1 MKRSDSEAVKIITIM
16 KKILYIFSTLL
27 LLAGCRQES
36 MHYEIPQ
43 PEDALHLRASRDSVV
58 LAQRYAGEDAITFT
72 WDTPEPLEGTTGYD
86 YYFKMD
92 IAGNGFET
100 SISKLSVKGMQS
112 LSFTHAELNAMLEQ
126 WGVSP
131 STWMQIEAELIANP
145 LGSETYIKPM
155 LSTATFDAVGFAN
168 YMYIAGSATAAG
180 YDYANAL
187 VMDKIA
193 GENAYTYRGV
203 MQPGE
208 FVFLM
213 EQSAE
218 ADFIGM
224 GADERQ
230 MVHATAET
238 VKGIPVQQ
246 EGFYAPEVN
255 LDRMTLVLNQPLA
268 LVGDATPAGWS
279 LKDAPFMEQ
288 LGETRLT
295 WTGPLLKGE
304 MKLACNPTSGY
315 FEDAF
320 YTAAE
325 PNVTTEGTS
334 AMVFHPHGTTSE
346 DDFKWQ
352 CPSDGIYK
360 VDADMSNRTLSFSK
374 LCDYAYV
381 YLCGSATPSGWD
393 TPFTQSCTYIGNGKF
408 QWEGALTPG
417 EIKFPL
423 TTSDYQ
429 GPTLMA
435 MAANTPVVIGEPMG
449 FFCAPKGDPDQKWI
463 VKEGGEYTIT
473 IDVINNKVTFEK

>member
-1 MKRSDSEAVKIITIM
+1 M

-155 LSTATFDAVGFAN
+155 LSTVTFDAVGFAN

-203 MQPGE
+203 LQPGE
-208 FVFLM
+208 FFFLM
-213 EQSAE
+213 EQSDE

-224 GADERQ
+224 GRMEFRQCFVYGAAERDAPDMDGTADQGR
-230 MVHATAET
+230 VET
-238 VKGIPVQQ
+238 G
-246 EGFYAPEVN
+246 
-255 LDRMTLVLNQPLA
+255 LQPLER
-268 LVGDATPAGWS
+268 LVCRCFLHRYSRQCQYRGYHRHAFPPA
-279 LKDAPFMEQ
+279 
-288 LGETRLT
+288 R
-295 WTGPLLKGE
+295 
-304 MKLACNPTSGY
+304 
-315 FEDAF
+315 
-320 YTAAE
+320 
-325 PNVTTEGTS
+325 
-334 AMVFHPHGTTSE
+334 
-346 DDFKWQ
+346 
-352 CPSDGIYK
+352 
-360 VDADMSNRTLSFSK
+360 
-374 LCDYAYV
+374 DYRR
-381 YLCGSATPSGWD
+381 G
-393 TPFTQSCTYIGNGKF
+393 
-408 QWEGALTPG
+408 
-417 EIKFPL
+417 
-423 TTSDYQ
+423 
-429 GPTLMA
+429 
-435 MAANTPVVIGEPMG
+435 
-449 FFCAPKGDPDQKWI
+449 
-463 VKEGGEYTIT
+463 
-473 IDVINNKVTFEK
+473 

>member
-1 MKRSDSEAVKIITIM
+1 M

-43 PEDALHLRASRDSVV
+43 PEDAMHLRASKDSVV
-58 LAQRYAGEDAITFT
+58 LAQRYNREDAITFT
-72 WDTPEPLEGTTGYD
+72 WDTPEPMEGTTGYD

-92 IAGNGFET
+92 IAGNGFES
-100 SISKLSVKGMQS
+100 SISKMSVKGMQS

-126 WGVSP
+126 WGIAAG
-131 STWMQIEAELIANP
+131 TWMQLEAELLAYP
-145 LGSETYIKPM
+145 EGADTYIKPM
-155 LSTATFDAVGFAN
+155 ISTVTFDAVGFVN
-168 YMYIAGSATAAG
+168 LLYIAGSATEVG
-180 YDYANAL
+180 DDYASAL
-187 VMDKIA
+187 MVEKVPAKNI
-193 GENAYTYRGV
+193 YIYRGLLT
-203 MQPGE
+203 PGE
-208 FVFLM
+208 FYFLTS
-213 EQSAE
+213 QSAE

-224 GADERQ
+224 GATERL
-230 MVHATAET
+230 MAIATAET
-238 VKGIPVQQ
+238 VKGVPVER
-246 EGFYAPEVN
+246 EGFYAPE
-255 LDRMTLVLNQPLA
+255 LDFDAMTLALNQPLA
-268 LVGDATPAGWS
+268 LIGDATPAGWS

-360 VDADMSNRTLSFSK
+360 VDADLDNYTLSFSK

-381 YLCGSATPSGWD
+381 YLCGNATPSGWD

-423 TTSDYQ
+423 TKKDYQ

-435 MAANTPVVIGEPMG
+435 MAANTPVEIGEPMD
-449 FFCAPKGDPDQKWI
+449 FQYTLKGDPDWKWI
-463 VKEGGEYTIT
+463 VEEGGEYTIT